1 MNANRTGHWAFIF
14 LVTCA
19 GAAHASEP
27 AVAVKTDGLPP
38 HVAARVAAK
47 AEEGITALR
56 QYVWISRSVNQLD
69 LRSLLREEEPEQVA
83 QGEPREEAPAT
94 VAALNEQR

>member
-1 MNANRTGHWAFIF
+1 M
-14 LVTCA
+14 
-19 GAAHASEP
+19 
-27 AVAVKTDGLPP
+27 KTDGLPL

-56 QYVWISRSVNQLD
+56 QYVWISRGVNQLD
-69 LRSLLREEEPEQVA
+69 LRSLLREDEPDRIAQRNPQDEE
-83 QGEPREEAPAT
+83 PAT

>member
-1 MNANRTGHWAFIF
+1 MIANRTGHIVFV
-14 LVTCA
+14 LL
-19 GAAHASEP
+19 AAAAASAQAEP

-56 QYVWISRSVNQLD
+56 QYVWITRGINQLD
-69 LRSLLREEEPEQVA
+69 LRTLVREEEPQQVA
-83 QGEPREEAPAT
+83 ARNPQEEEPAT
-94 VAALNEQR
+94 LAALNDQR

>member
-1 MNANRTGHWAFIF
+1 MIANRTGHVLFV
-14 LVTCA
+14 LL
-19 GAAHASEP
+19 AAAAASAQAEP

-47 AEEGITALR
+47 AQEGITALR
-56 QYVWISRSVNQLD
+56 QYVWITRGINQLD
-69 LRSLLREEEPEQVA
+69 LRSLVRAEESAQVAGRKPREEE
-83 QGEPREEAPAT
+83 PAT

>member
-1 MNANRTGHWAFIF
+1 MIANRTGHVLFV
-14 LVTCA
+14 LLA
-19 GAAHASEP
+19 GAAASAQAEP

-56 QYVWISRSVNQLD
+56 QYVWISRGINQLD
-69 LRSLLREEEPEQVA
+69 LRSIVRTQEPAQVA
-83 QGEPREEAPAT
+83 QRKPRGDESTT
-94 VAALNEQR
+94 VAALDEQR